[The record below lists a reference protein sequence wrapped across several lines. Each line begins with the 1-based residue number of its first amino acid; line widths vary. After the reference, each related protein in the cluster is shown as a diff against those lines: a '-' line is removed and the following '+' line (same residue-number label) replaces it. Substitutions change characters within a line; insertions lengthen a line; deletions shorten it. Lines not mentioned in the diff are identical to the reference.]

1 MIVDIRDVL
10 EEACCRESSDGQSLP
25 VTLTVISTDDDDR
38 IIVDIETW

>member
-1 MIVDIRDVL
+1 MIADIQDVL
-10 EEACCRESSDGQSLP
+10 EEACCRESNAGQPLP